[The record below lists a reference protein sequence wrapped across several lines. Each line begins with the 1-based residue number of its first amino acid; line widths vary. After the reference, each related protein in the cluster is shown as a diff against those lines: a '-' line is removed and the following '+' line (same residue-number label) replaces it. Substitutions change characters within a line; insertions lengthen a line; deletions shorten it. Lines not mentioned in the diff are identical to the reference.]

1 MPAMP
6 ETWMPASE
14 GALRVT
20 LLGTGTSTGVPVI
33 GCTCRV
39 CLSNDP
45 RDKRTRCACLIE
57 VDELHL
63 LVDVGPD
70 FRTQALRAGLTRID
84 AVLLTHHHFDH
95 VVGLDDLRPFFFE
108 NATPITCYARPDT
121 AATLRDMFKY
131 IFLDRTYPGVA
142 NLRMEAVAAPFRV
155 AGRYDA
161 SRSALVTPIEAYHG
175 RLPLYGYRVG
185 RFAYLT
191 DTSHIPPESM
201 ALLDDLDVL
210 VLDALR
216 HEPHPA
222 HLTIEQAV
230 EIARRIGARQTY
242 FIHMAHQV
250 LHADEEVRL
259 PAGIELAYD
268 GLSFEVRPGA
278 F

>member
-1 MPAMP
+1 
-6 ETWMPASE
+6 
-14 GALRVT
+14 
-20 LLGTGTSTGVPVI
+20 
-33 GCTCRV
+33 
-39 CLSNDP
+39 
-45 RDKRTRCACLIE
+45 
-57 VDELHL
+57 
-63 LVDVGPD
+63 
-70 FRTQALRAGLTRID
+70 
-84 AVLLTHHHFDH
+84 
-95 VVGLDDLRPFFFE
+95 
-108 NATPITCYARPDT
+108 
-121 AATLRDMFKY
+121 MFKY